1 MNIKDL
7 RPADYYAKMYGVKM
21 VGYGAAGGGKT
32 PLIATAPRP
41 VMVATEAGLL
51 SLRGVQHVPV
61 YQANTYQKIKEFFD
75 WCFKSNEVR
84 NFDTIAVDSI
94 SQMSEIVLSYHLGRN
109 KDGRKAYGEMA
120 RDMLEWLEGLYYQQ
134 EKHAYLIAK
143 QEIGEEEG
151 VQTKRPYL
159 AGQELK
165 IKIPHL
171 YDIIAHIGMS
181 PVVGMPTPQRVIRV
195 SPTFGVIARHRSGNL
210 NEIEPPDL
218 TALFNKAMSAPRLQT
233 AN

>member
-21 VGYGAAGGGKT
+21 LAYGAAGSGKT
-32 PLIATAPRP
+32 PLVATAPRP

-51 SLRGVQHVPV
+51 SLKGVQHVPV

-75 WCFKSNEVR
+75 WVFKSNEAKG
-84 NFDTIAVDSI
+84 FDTVAVDSV
-94 SQMSEIVLSYHLGRN
+94 SQMSEIVLAYHLGRN
-109 KDGRKAYGEMA
+109 KDGRKAYGEMS

-134 EKHAYLIAK
+134 GKHAYLIAK

-151 VQTKRPYL
+151 IQTKRPYF

-165 IKIPHL
+165 VKVPHL
-171 YDIIAHIGMS
+171 YDIVAHIGHATIA
-181 PVVGMPTPQRVIRV
+181 GMATPQRAIRTV
-195 SPTFGVIARHRSGNL
+195 PTFGVVARNRSGNL
-210 NEIEPPDL
+210 NEYEPPDL
-218 TALFNKAMSAPRLQT
+218 TALFNKVMSAPRQ
-233 AN
+233 